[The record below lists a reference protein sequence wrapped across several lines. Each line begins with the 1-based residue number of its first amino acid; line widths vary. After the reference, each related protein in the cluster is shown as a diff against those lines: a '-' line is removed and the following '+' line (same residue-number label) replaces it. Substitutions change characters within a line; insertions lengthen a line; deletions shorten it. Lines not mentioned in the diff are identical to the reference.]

1 MDEVLTFFQQYEKE
15 IEELKDQLAVLTKQ
29 NEQLKAAATTASK
42 QRDQL
47 QQENTSIKFHMSDL
61 EIKLEKSET
70 SKC

>member
-1 MDEVLTFFQQYEKE
+1 M
-15 IEELKDQLAVLTKQ
+15 AG
-29 NEQLKAAATTASK
+29 K

-61 EIKLEKSET
+61 EIKLEKSDT